1 MIGIMTKEYLHRKLS
16 DQLKKWLDRR
26 EILAIKGPRQ
36 SGKTTLL
43 QMLKDHLVFE
53 KKVEKEQVLYLTLED
68 IDILEAFSRDPRAF
82 IKSYIGGKKDRRY
95 YFLIDEFHY
104 LHEGGQKLKL
114 LYDLFE
120 NIKFIITGSS
130 SLELTGGTSRYLV
143 GRVFSFYL
151 FPFCLE
157 EFLETKESNLYNIY
171 RENTEILRKFIIEGK
186 DFEVKEEIFEKDF
199 LRYFEEYVG
208 FGGYPEVIKT
218 DDLETKQVVLKNI
231 YDTYITR
238 DIVELLRLGDVSTFR
253 TIVTLLAN
261 SMGGLTHYGSLASDG
276 NSYFRQIKHY
286 LSILEETYVIRILKP
301 YSGNLSTELKK
312 NPKVYFIDSG
322 LRNYIVR
329 NFNET
334 GLRPDGGKLVENVAL
349 SELYQKGDDEIRYWR
364 TTGRAEVDFILKKGE
379 EVLPVE
385 VKYSKPRTPEI
396 SRGFRSFISQYE
408 PQRALILTK
417 GFWGKIEIQGT
428 KIGFIPVWYI

>member
-1 MIGIMTKEYLHRKLS
+1 MVKEYLHRKLS
-16 DQLKKWLDRR
+16 DELKKWLDRR

-43 QMLKDHLVFE
+43 QMLKDYLVFE
-53 KKVEKEQVLYLTLED
+53 RKVEKEQVLYFTLED
-68 IDILEAFSRDPRAF
+68 IDILEALSRDPKAF
-82 IKSYIGGKKDRRY
+82 IKSYIGGKQDHRF

-104 LHEGGQKLKL
+104 LHEGGNKLKL

-130 SLELTGGTSRYLV
+130 SLELTGTTSRHLV

-157 EFLETKESNLYNIY
+157 EFLETKEPNLYNIY
-171 RENTEILRKFIIEGK
+171 RENEEILRKFIIEGK

-199 LRYFEEYVG
+199 LRYFEEYAG

-218 DDLETKQVVLKNI
+218 DDLETKQVILKNI

-238 DIVELLRLGDVSTFR
+238 DIVDLLRLGDVSTFR

-261 SMGGLTHYGSLASDG
+261 SMGGLIHYGSLASDG
-276 NSYFRQIKHY
+276 KSYFRQIKHY

-349 SELYQKGDDEIRYWR
+349 SEFYQKGDDEIRYWR
-364 TTGRAEVDFILKKGE
+364 TAARAEIDFILKIGNE
-379 EVLPVE
+379 IVPIE
-385 VKYSKPRTPEI
+385 VKYSRLRSPEL
-396 SRGFRSFISQYE
+396 SRGFRSFISQYK

-417 GFWGKIEIQGT
+417 GFWGKVEIQGT

>member
-1 MIGIMTKEYLHRKLS
+1 MVKKYLHRKLF
-16 DQLKKWLDRR
+16 DQLIRWLDRR

-43 QMLKDHLVFE
+43 QMLKDHLILE
-53 KKVEKEQVLYLTLED
+53 KKVEKEQVIYLTLED
-68 IDILEAFSRDPRAF
+68 IDILEALSRDPKAF
-82 IKSYIGGKKDRRY
+82 IKGYIGGKEDRRF

-130 SLELTGGTSRYLV
+130 SLELTGSTSRYLV

-157 EFLETKESNLYNIY
+157 EFLETKEPNLYHVY
-171 RENTEILRKFIIEGK
+171 RENNEILREFIIEGK
-186 DFEVKEEIFEKDF
+186 DFKVKEEIFEKDF
-199 LRYFEEYVG
+199 LRYFEEYVR

-218 DDLETKQVVLKNI
+218 DDFEIRQVILKNI

-261 SMGGLTHYGSLASDG
+261 SMGGLIHYGSLASDG
-276 NSYFRQIKHY
+276 KSYFRQIKHY

-322 LRNYIVR
+322 LRNYIIR

-334 GLRPDGGKLVENVAL
+334 GLRPDGGKLVENVVL
-349 SELYQKGDDEIRYWR
+349 SELSQKGDEEVRYWR
-364 TTGRAEVDFILKKGE
+364 TTAKAEIDFILRTGDQII
-379 EVLPVE
+379 PIE
-385 VKYSKPRTPEI
+385 VKYSKLKSPEM
-396 SRGFRSFISQYE
+396 SRGFRSFISQYK

-417 GFWGKIEIQGT
+417 GFWGKAEIQGT
-428 KIGFIPVWYI
+428 EIGFIPVWYI